1 MLNETQRSLLS
12 ILQDETRCKILE
24 ELSEQPCPPDRL
36 VEVTG
41 VSRTAVEKHL
51 KLLLFHNLI
60 ERRAQSFPRL
70 RYIYSITYEG
80 EILLSGI
87 SNVTDIFIESSLS
100 KWEEE
105 LTQIEQGF
113 VYGVIQKDEYDK
125 LKKDYQAKISGFK
138 KGIPNDN

>member
-1 MLNETQRSLLS
+1 MLNEIQRGLMSV
-12 ILQDETRCKILE
+12 LQDETRCKILQ
-24 ELSEQPCPPDRL
+24 ELSERPSPPDRL

-80 EILLSGI
+80 EIFLSGI
-87 SNVTDIFIESSLS
+87 SNVADIFIESTLA

-105 LTQIEQGF
+105 LTQIEQGY
-113 VYGVIQKDEYDK
+113 VYGVIQKEEYEK
-125 LKKDYQAKISGFK
+125 AKKDYQKKISSFT
-138 KGIPNDN
+138 KGLGK